1 MSLNLYPM
9 VGALIGQSINSGYII
24 WSRWKQFERLSMCK
38 PQTRLRSRSDGVSV
52 VFVLSLQIHAIWL
65 DFISTSSPRLLSSSS
80 SSCALAGPYQ
90 FSQLSRTVP
99 GRTPVSGL
107 GSGNRL
113 GWLAGASRGLCLFCF
128 ILQFYFIFF
137 MISSATI

>member
-38 PQTRLRSRSDGVSV
+38 PQTRLRSDGVSV

-80 SSCALAGPYQ
+80 CALAGPYQ
-90 FSQLSRTVP
+90 FSQLSRTVS

-113 GWLAGASRGLCLFCF
+113 GWLAVWLAGASRGLCLFCF
-128 ILQFYFIFF
+128 ILHFYFIFF

>member
-1 MSLNLYPM
+1 
-9 VGALIGQSINSGYII
+9 
-24 WSRWKQFERLSMCK
+24 MCK
-38 PQTRLRSRSDGVSV
+38 PQTRLRSDGVSV

-80 SSCALAGPYQ
+80 CALAGPYQ
-90 FSQLSRTVP
+90 FSQLSRTVS

-113 GWLAGASRGLCLFCF
+113 SGWRVPLEGSVCFVLFC
-128 ILQFYFIFF
+128 IFTLF
-137 MISSATI
+137 FFHDKQRDYIVGICGNKQQAIKASDSIVKHLNAR

>member
-38 PQTRLRSRSDGVSV
+38 PQTRLRSDGVSV

-80 SSCALAGPYQ
+80 CALAGPYQ
-90 FSQLSRTVP
+90 FSQLSRTVS

-113 GWLAGASRGLCLFCF
+113 SGWRVPLEGFVCFVLFCIF
-128 ILQFYFIFF
+128 TLFFF